1 MNTYRNCLLTMAI
14 CATVSF
20 SNLAAAAVS
29 SDAKASKPNK
39 STPSKLVDHESRF
52 GRNVRTDVAK
62 PLGRNRICKAPSAIC
77 KCKMVSSRVSCEVK
91 FLKRR

>member
-1 MNTYRNCLLTMAI
+1 
-14 CATVSF
+14 
-20 SNLAAAAVS
+20 LAR
-29 SDAKASKPNK
+29 
-39 STPSKLVDHESRF
+39 ESRF

-77 KCKMVSSRVSCEVK
+77 ECKTVSSRVSCEVK